1 MKFRARFVAHIIQF
15 AARQGA
21 STKTLV
27 GITGKSFAEL
37 QDDELM
43 LDALT
48 YNKIVEE
55 AVAQTSNPLL
65 GLHMGS
71 ALALS
76 AAGLIVQITQS
87 SRTIE
92 EALHYMVAFN
102 NLGCQ
107 SMPFQLEK
115 MDKEWQLS
123 IHPNS
128 IWLSQSP
135 IAVRH
140 TMDGMLMFTLRQF
153 QSLTHQ
159 RYQPLRVCLS
169 YPQPIQ
175 IRDYEQLF
183 RCSVRFNQPLSAL
196 YIDERQMQ
204 MPIATSDYQLL
215 QLLVKYAEQKLQ
227 TLQQKASF
235 ANTVS
240 QTIIQLATPQFPVIE
255 QVAQNLNTS
264 VRSLQRKLKIED
276 YTFKSLSDQLKQQLA
291 LDYLSNQSLSIKEIA
306 YLLDYADA
314 SSFIRSFRR
323 WKGISPEQYRIKKI
337 A

>member
-1 MKFRARFVAHIIQF
+1 MMFRARFIAHIIQF

-21 STKTLV
+21 SRKKLL
-27 GITGKSFAEL
+27 GITGKSFTEL

-43 LDALT
+43 LDASI
-48 YNKIVEE
+48 YNQVIEE
-55 AVAQTSNPLL
+55 AADQTGNELL

-76 AAGLIVQITQS
+76 AAGLVVQITQS
-87 SRTIE
+87 SRTVE
-92 EALHYMVAFN
+92 EAILYMVEFN

-107 SMPFQLEK
+107 SMPFQLTK
-115 MDKEWQLS
+115 LDGEWQLS
-123 IHPNS
+123 VHPHS
-128 IWLSQSP
+128 VWLSQSP

-169 YPQPIQ
+169 YPRPVHFE
-175 IRDYEQLF
+175 DYEQLF
-183 RCSVRFNQPLSAL
+183 KCPVRFNQPISAI
-196 YIDERQMQ
+196 YIDEQQMQ

-227 TLQQKASF
+227 RLEEKAGY
-235 ANTVS
+235 ANTVG
-240 QTIIQLATPQFPVIE
+240 QTILQLSTPHFPVIE
-255 QVAQNLNTS
+255 LVADNLHLS
-264 VRSLQRKLKIED
+264 VRSLQRKLKAEG
-276 YTFKSLSDQLKQQLA
+276 YTFKSLTEQLKQQLA
-291 LDYLSNQSLSIKEIA
+291 LDYLDNKSLTIKEIA

-323 WKGISPEQYRIKKI
+323 WKGLSPEQYRVKNV